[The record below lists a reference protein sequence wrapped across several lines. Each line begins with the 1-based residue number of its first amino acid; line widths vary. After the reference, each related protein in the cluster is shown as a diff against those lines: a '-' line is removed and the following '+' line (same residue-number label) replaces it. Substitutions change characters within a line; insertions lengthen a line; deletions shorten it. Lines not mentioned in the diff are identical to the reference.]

1 MTMEDGLGSAG
12 VFGLTEAKAAIFASS
27 SNLTSSKSLSIC
39 RRCCHF
45 DILFLPCRG
54 VDGVVGRLFA
64 AAPEA

>member
-1 MTMEDGLGSAG
+1 MMEAGLGLDE
-12 VFGLTEAKAAIFASS
+12 VLGLTEAKAAIFASS

-45 DILFLPCRG
+45 DILFLPRRG
-54 VDGVVGRLFA
+54 VNGVVGRLFA